1 MISSRS
7 PPDAMLEESSPG
19 FSNSACS
26 VEESAGAAVKVALTG
41 RLFGA
46 KRFVRARPACEFEV
60 KRDCFVPVAK
70 LRREMRVALPP
81 VIEGLLVFEGGHWKL
96 AYADEPLTSTRITKL

>member
-1 MISSRS
+1 MKGPAWTGSGESSEENSSMISSRS

-26 VEESAGAAVKVALTG
+26 VEESAGATVKVALTG

-60 KRDCFVPVAK
+60 ERDCFVPVAK

-81 VIEGLLVFEGGHWKL
+81 VIGRLS
-96 AYADEPLTSTRITKL
+96 A